1 MLVRAGATWLGV
13 TNAAEGERVR
23 GALANAGFDADILV
37 MSGFL
42 PGDVPAMLRH
52 KLTPVVWTA
61 QQVAWL
67 SDLGAS
73 KIHLEVDTG
82 MGRQGVRPGADL
94 VGLLS
99 AIAGTDLSV
108 NGVFTHFCSS
118 EIAHSAMTYNQQR
131 RFEGVIAQVRAS
143 GLRPAWVHAGNT
155 STVDNPAQTAPW
167 LRDLA
172 ATVGA
177 RAMVRS
183 GLALYGYCLEVEGDA
198 APQVAPALQPV
209 MAWKAPVLS
218 IRALAPGETIGYN
231 TLFTAE
237 YAMRIALL
245 PVGYAD
251 GLRRELSS
259 SNIAGSERRGG
270 WVMLHGQRAPI
281 LGRVSMN
288 LTVADITHIPGVGAG
303 DEALLLGDGITAHD
317 HARLAET
324 IPYEILCG
332 IKPSE

>member
-1 MLVRAGATWLGV
+1 
-13 TNAAEGERVR
+13 
-23 GALANAGFDADILV
+23 
-37 MSGFL
+37 
-42 PGDVPAMLRH
+42 MLRH